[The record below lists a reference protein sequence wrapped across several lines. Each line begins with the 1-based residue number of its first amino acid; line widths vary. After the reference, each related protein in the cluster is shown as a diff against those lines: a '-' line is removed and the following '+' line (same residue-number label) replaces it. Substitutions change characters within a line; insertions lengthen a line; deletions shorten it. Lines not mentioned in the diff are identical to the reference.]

1 MKKTKIHLIL
11 HLPDSMLR
19 FGPASSFNTERCGED
34 LVSLYH
40 SKEEVF
46 LDGEVQECGSGIHK
60 HGTLRKVCVP
70 GLHITQGIFLKLFS
84 VFEEAC
90 RRIDL
95 KLALYCPTAPLSRSQ
110 FDEYSKALKDLSEII
125 SELETVHLEEETF
138 QQLATYCSISVGNF
152 TPFVGS
158 LLELSSN
165 WHERR
170 KVLENQR
177 NLITETVNKSFK
189 MDDGPCIKRVQSCL
203 DSFGVC
209 RQRYYGGIFVG
220 NHVHKILKPSN
231 IEELCSCILTAMAN
245 SPELKDE
252 AEAVHARFLTL
263 LKQFSECHSL
273 YDCNATTPDK
283 VQHLDHTIKSF
294 FATFDKEFQ
303 DVGRTVKM
311 HILECH
317 TVEWLSLHRQD
328 VASWVSRV
336 QNLSTPSSTP

>member
-1 MKKTKIHLIL
+1 MLADYQRFIASGGDIKNAKYYNNCINEPFFKIPL
-11 HLPDSMLR
+11 S
-19 FGPASSFNTERCGED
+19 
-34 LVSLYH
+34 
-40 SKEEVF
+40 
-46 LDGEVQECGSGIHK
+46 Q
-60 HGTLRKVCVP
+60 VCVP

-170 KVLENQR
+170 KVL
-177 NLITETVNKSFK
+177 
-189 MDDGPCIKRVQSCL
+189 
-203 DSFGVC
+203 
-209 RQRYYGGIFVG
+209 
-220 NHVHKILKPSN
+220 PSN